1 MWQDFRTTRNNDRD
15 KDDKASESSFDSD
28 EFEPLWNVLSGQ
40 DQSEEARDMVKICDT
55 GGDGTVDIAELRAC
69 LGEAS
74 THLQDIFLAHGELR
88 VR

>member
-1 MWQDFRTTRNNDRD
+1 MIQKHHTEVD
-15 KDDKASESSFDSD
+15 
-28 EFEPLWNVLSGQ
+28 
-40 DQSEEARDMVKICDT
+40 
-55 GGDGTVDIAELRAC
+55 GDGTVDIAELRTC